1 MGLGSV
7 GEGVVRSAFKKIDK
21 NQNGKLDMSEAL
33 GLIEIVKDLLP
44 KSK

>member
-7 GEGVVRSAFKKIDK
+7 GEGPARSAFKKIDK
-21 NQNGKLDMSEAL
+21 NGNGKLDMSEAMNL
-33 GLIEIVKDLLP
+33 VEVVKGLMP